1 VRARFLGICHL
12 LSGTRALQVHKAQLR
27 RFRRDQL
34 RSLAKRERG
43 LMAELRVGPGDSAWS
58 ICNSHGISLAELT
71 AANKQLELDDLQVT
85 SLFEYPSGSGCFLAT
100 ICCAQALCW

>member
-1 VRARFLGICHL
+1 M
-12 LSGTRALQVHKAQLR
+12 QVHKAQLR

-34 RSLAKRERG
+34 RSLARRERG

-71 AANKQLELDDLQVT
+71 AANKQLELDDLQVII
-85 SLFEYPSGSGCFLAT
+85 LVIVGWLAT
-100 ICCAQALCW
+100 